1 MPAIAHRMGFVIAA
15 PLLIVAGTA
24 EAADAAPTVV
34 ITSVAPGEEAID
46 RDAFGGNPLASALVA
61 VAGDRRTAFRDAL
74 PRLLDLT
81 TAYSNE
87 HHHPAAG
94 ALADDGWR
102 LGAAA
107 HGERRVALV
116 AVFAEYRLD
125 TQLPSLPGAAFDAVR
140 IARALRSAGFAT
152 EMVVALDGA
161 ELRAALDRHSRQAAD
176 ADTSLIYVTGHGVEH
191 RGRIALLPGDYPAPE
206 GAAALPTRAIMLD
219 EIAGAG
225 RALRRN
231 LLFYGG
237 CRNDPFAGKA
247 GPVPMGK
254 R

>member
-1 MPAIAHRMGFVIAA
+1 MAVRRIGLILAAHLSAA
-15 PLLIVAGTA
+15 AGTVAAA
-24 EAADAAPTVV
+24 EAAPTVV

-81 TAYSNE
+81 TAYGNE
-87 HHHPAAG
+87 HHHPVAG
-94 ALADDGWR
+94 ALADDSWR
-102 LGAAA
+102 LGTAAP
-107 HGERRVALV
+107 GERRVALV

-125 TQLPSLPGAAFDAVR
+125 SQLPSLPGAAFDAVR
-140 IARALRSAGFAT
+140 ISRALRSAGFAT
-152 EMVVALDGA
+152 EMVVALDAA
-161 ELRAALDRHSRQAAD
+161 ELRAALARHSRQAAD

-191 RGRIALLPGDYPAPE
+191 DGRIALLPGDYPARS

-237 CRNDPFAGKA
+237 CRNDPFAAKA
-247 GPVPMGK
+247 GSAPAGK
-254 R
+254 H

>member
-1 MPAIAHRMGFVIAA
+1 MLVTVHRIGLLLAA
-15 PLLIVAGTA
+15 LLFAAGGTA
-24 EAADAAPTVV
+24 QASDIAPTVL
-34 ITSVAPGEEAID
+34 ITSVAPGEEAMD
-46 RDAFGGNPLASALVA
+46 RDAFGGNPLASALVK
-61 VAGDRRTAFRDAL
+61 VAQDRQTPFRDAL
-74 PRLLDLT
+74 PRLLELT
-81 TAYSNE
+81 AAYSDE
-87 HHHPAAG
+87 LHHPVAG
-94 ALADDGWR
+94 ALPDDGWR

-107 HGERRVALV
+107 PGERRVALV

-191 RGRIALLPGDYPAPE
+191 RGRIALLPGDYPARE

-237 CRNDPFAGKA
+237 CRNDPFAAKVGPAPA
-247 GPVPMGK
+247 GE

>member
-1 MPAIAHRMGFVIAA
+1 MPVTAHRIGLAIAA
-15 PLLIVAGTA
+15 PLLVAAGA
-24 EAADAAPTVV
+24 AQAADVAPTVV

-46 RDAFGGNPLASALVA
+46 RDAFGGNPLASALIA
-61 VAGDRRTAFRDAL
+61 VAKDDRTPFRDAL
-74 PRLLDLT
+74 ARLLDLT

-87 HHHPAAG
+87 QHHPVAG

-102 LGAAA
+102 LGLAAP
-107 HGERRVALV
+107 GERRVALV

-125 TQLPSLPGAAFDAVR
+125 TQLPSLPGAALDAVR
-140 IARALRSAGFAT
+140 ISRALRSAGFTT
-152 EMVVALDGA
+152 EMVVALDRD
-161 ELRAALDRHSRQAAD
+161 ELRAALARHGRQSAG

-191 RGRIALLPGDYPAPE
+191 RGRIALLPGDYPLRA

-225 RALRRN
+225 RAHRRN

-237 CRNDPFAGKA
+237 CRNDPFASSPG
-247 GPVPMGK
+247 VS
-254 R
+254 